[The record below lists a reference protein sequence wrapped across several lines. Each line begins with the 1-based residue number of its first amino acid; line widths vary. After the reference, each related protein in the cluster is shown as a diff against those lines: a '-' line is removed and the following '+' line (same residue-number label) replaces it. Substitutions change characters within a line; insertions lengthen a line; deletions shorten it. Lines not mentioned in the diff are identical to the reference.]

1 MQIRIRPDAHSMK
14 NTGITHDTLRT
25 YRTRSTT
32 DSGHQIIP
40 QVLKILRVVHSNGIW
55 HRDVKPN
62 NIILADGKPNFPALV
77 DFGLSN
83 QKVQYF
89 GFTTEDGQEVGNRF
103 LQLPELRHG
112 KREMRLF

>member
-1 MQIRIRPDAHSMK
+1 MLAMGK
-14 NTGITHDTLRT
+14 K
-25 YRTRSTT
+25 T
-32 DSGHQIIP
+32 DSGHRNNS
-40 QVLKILRVVHSNGIW
+40 QVLKILRVVHSNGIE

-62 NIILADGKPNFPALV
+62 NIILADGNPNYSALV
-77 DFGLSN
+77 DFGLSY
-83 QKVQYF
+83 QKTRNF